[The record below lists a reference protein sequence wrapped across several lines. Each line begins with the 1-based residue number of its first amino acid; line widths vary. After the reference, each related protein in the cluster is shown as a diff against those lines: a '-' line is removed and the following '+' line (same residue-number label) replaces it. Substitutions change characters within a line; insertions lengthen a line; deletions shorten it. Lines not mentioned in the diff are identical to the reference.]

1 MSAKIVRNL
10 AYEVEQEGNT
20 VSISCSVDVIDE
32 ATGTTTNQETT
43 IEICTDADQHK
54 FKDIHEDCKE
64 QAKTWSIKL
73 TKEYD

>member
-20 VSISCSVDVIDE
+20 VSILCSVDLFNE
-32 ATGTTTNQETT
+32 ADGTTTNQETT
-43 IEICTDADQHK
+43 IEICADADQQK
-54 FKDIHEDCKE
+54 FKDLYEDCKE
-64 QAKTWSIKL
+64 QAKTWSIQL